1 MKELLSG
8 IVIFIGSM
16 SVFTLMII
24 IGILFNLVYPF
35 YMAYK
40 AKNPL
45 VFFKI
50 WIRLIDGSLAVIGK
64 ILYTIG
70 VQWDIMGNVWG
81 EWIEDCVA
89 QQEKTK
95 FGEKNI
101 TVSAAFGYIEFEDI
115 FMYKR
120 GHFISKVL
128 NIVFMEKR
136 HALGSWLKYL
146 AYQDIEEMDL
156 KGKK

>member
-8 IVIFIGSM
+8 IVVFLGSTI
-16 SVFTLMII
+16 VFTLMII
-24 IGILFNLVYPF
+24 IGMLFNLVYPF

-40 AKNPL
+40 AKDWKL
-45 VFFKI
+45 FFKI
-50 WIRLIDGSLAVIGK
+50 WWRLIDGTLAVFGK

-81 EWIEDCVA
+81 EWIEDGVA

-101 TVSAAFGYIEFEDI
+101 TVSAAFGYIEHEKI

-128 NIVFMEKR
+128 NAVFMEKQ
-136 HALGSWLKYL
+136 HALGSWLKHL
-146 AYQDIEEMDL
+146 AYKKIEEKDL